1 MSDQTTT
8 TAYPYDYNACA
19 QRLPCG
25 ICRLTNNQ
33 CPKIVWP
40 CTGTRYRFNNSSI
53 VPIMSENVVLS
64 FTVPYSGYWDIPATD
79 ITCNTTEGKVNE

>member
-1 MSDQTTT
+1 MMDTNTT

-25 ICRLTNNQ
+25 ICRLTNSQ
-33 CPKIVWP
+33 CPKIGWP
-40 CTGTRYRFNNSSI
+40 YGVSYTGTG
-53 VPIMSENVVLS
+53 
-64 FTVPYSGYWDIPATD
+64 TPYINRTD